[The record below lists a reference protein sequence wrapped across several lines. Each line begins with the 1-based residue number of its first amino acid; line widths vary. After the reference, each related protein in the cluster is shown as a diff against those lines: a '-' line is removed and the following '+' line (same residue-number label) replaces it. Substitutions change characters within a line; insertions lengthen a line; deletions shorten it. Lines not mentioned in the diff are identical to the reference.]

1 MSQFEKIIIP
11 LGIAGLKKE
20 YFSKE
25 SGFTDSYTIDPDH
38 PTDLHNIYLLYDAE
52 TRSTESIERA
62 RAFSSSK
69 YLKYQYIKYISGSP
83 YIVYCFYTGDYG
95 KYYFNG
101 VFQLY
106 YNQIV
111 TILQFWGL
119 NDDITKVLIDTK
131 AISVDTKHDMPLDDY
146 RPERLELCA

>member
-11 LGIAGLKKE
+11 LGIEGLNRD

-25 SGFTDSYTIDPDH
+25 SGFIDSYTTDPDH
-38 PTDLHNIYLLYDAE
+38 PTDLHNIYLLYDAS
-52 TRSTESIERA
+52 TRSPESINRA
-62 RAFSSSK
+62 RAFSSNK

-83 YIVYCFYTGDYG
+83 FIVYCFYTGEYG

-101 VFQLY
+101 IFQLY
-106 YNQIV
+106 SSQII

-119 NDDITKVLIDTK
+119 QDDITKLLIDTK
-131 AISVDTKHDMPLDDY
+131 AISVNTSHEMPLDDY
-146 RPERLELCA
+146 RPDRLELCA

>member
-25 SGFTDSYTIDPDH
+25 SGFVDSYTIDPDH
-38 PTDLHNIYLLYDAE
+38 PTDLHNIYLLYDARI
-52 TRSTESIERA
+52 RSNESIQCA
-62 RAFSSSK
+62 RAFYNNK
-69 YLKYQYIKYISGSP
+69 YLKYQYTKYIDNIP
-83 YIVYCFYTGDYG
+83 YTVYCFYTGDYG

-106 YNQIV
+106 PNQIIP
-111 TILQFWGL
+111 ILQFWGL
-119 NDDITKVLIDTK
+119 DDDITKLLINTK
-131 AISVDTKHDMPLDDY
+131 AVSVNTKHDMPLCDY
-146 RPERLELCA
+146 MPERSDIYA